1 MGCRRWPVNHRESA
15 AISGQDLAANFQ
27 RKQNSPVLNTLCI
40 IHNKKNIGADMEVD
54 KVADKMADEKKKTK
68 GACKKEEEERVP
80 NLVRESWGLVN
91 WAQTFSTRSL
101 SNLCVFF
108 AS

>member
-54 KVADKMADEKKKTK
+54 KVADKVADMMADMAAEKE
-68 GACKKEEEERVP
+68 KEKNV
-80 NLVRESWGLVN
+80 
-91 WAQTFSTRSL
+91 
-101 SNLCVFF
+101 
-108 AS
+108 